1 MSKEKKSKYTGR
13 KDACVRSAVAS
24 PTRTGARGAPGQH
37 EVGVGP
43 SDLPPPPGAWSRH
56 PGRAEVHPASPRSV
70 LPPAALEPRPGPPDP
85 AALEH
90 RPGPTHLP
98 DTRRG
103 WRGQPAWGGQSGG
116 RTCPTCAALS
126 ALRVVRHVP
135 AMTWAAG
142 GRGGSLPATPSKPG
156 GAHPAGPSRT
166 SCTSPSARLSP
177 ASCGATLNQL

>member
-1 MSKEKKSKYTGR
+1 MRALRRGLA
-13 KDACVRSAVAS
+13 DAHRGAGSARSARGRGGPLGPPS
-24 PTRTGARGAPGQH
+24 SARCVVPAPRPCGGAP
-37 EVGVGP
+37 
-43 SDLPPPPGAWSRH
+43 SLPPECAAPGRPGA
-56 PGRAEVHPASPRSV
+56 PARP
-70 LPPAALEPRPGPPDP
+70 PRPCRPGAP

-126 ALRVVRHVP
+126 ALRVVRRVP

-166 SCTSPSARLSP
+166 SCTSPSARLSL